1 MTILYLVP
9 LPLGDPDDITMRA
22 LRNLS
27 EVSAIAADEISAG
40 RALLAGYGIATP
52 LIGYSE
58 ALDALARGDVAL
70 ISTRGT
76 PGISTGQ
83 EVVQGAIARGI
94 QVVPL
99 PGADAAI
106 TALVLS
112 GLPTDAFVYVGT
124 RLMDISEDDLSRYA
138 NERATM
144 IFTATVQS
152 KIALKAGLKRLLD
165 AFGERR
171 ISILKPSQ
179 PNEAAYRG
187 LLSAALNDVDAQ
199 PGNIVL
205 VVEGAAEQ
213 PTEVWD
219 EERVRAELRRRLA
232 ADEPLKLAAKA
243 IANAAGWDRRTVYG
257 LGVEE
262 KGKTP

>member
-9 LPLGDPDDITMRA
+9 LPLGDPDDISMRA
-22 LRNLS
+22 LRILG
-27 EVSAIAADEISAG
+27 EVSTIAADDLSAG
-40 RALLAGYGIATP
+40 RALLDGYGIGTP
-52 LIGYSE
+52 LIGYDE
-58 ALDALARGDVAL
+58 ALDALTRGDVVL
-70 ISTRGT
+70 ISTKGT
-76 PGISTGQ
+76 PGIGAGQ
-83 EVVQGAIARGI
+83 EIVQGAIARGI

-112 GLPTDAFVYVGT
+112 GLPTDAFVHVG
-124 RLMDISEDDLSRYA
+124 RLPDDLSRYA

-144 IFTATVQS
+144 IFTTS
-152 KIALKAGLKRLLD
+152 EAGVFKRLLD

-171 ISILKPSQ
+171 VCVVKLKQ

-187 LLSAALNDVDAQ
+187 LLSAASSEMNRQSGGA
-199 PGNIVL
+199 VL

-213 PTEVWD
+213 APEVWD
-219 EERVRAELRRRLA
+219 ESRVRVELRRRLA

-243 IANAAGWDRRTVYG
+243 VANAAGWDRRAVYA

>member
-1 MTILYLVP
+1 MTILYLAP

-22 LRNLS
+22 LRILS

-40 RALLAGYGIATP
+40 RALLALYGIATP
-52 LIGYSE
+52 LLAYSE
-58 ALDALARGDVAL
+58 ALEALARGDVAL

-76 PGISTGQ
+76 PGIGTGQ
-83 EVVQGAIARGI
+83 EVVQTAIARGI

-112 GLPTDAFVYVGT
+112 GLPTDAFVYVGG
-124 RLMDISEDDLSRYA
+124 MPDDLSRYA
-138 NERATM
+138 QERATL
-144 IFTATVQS
+144 IFT
-152 KIALKAGLKRLLD
+152 INEALGLKRLLD
-165 AFGERR
+165 VFGERR
-171 ISILKPSQ
+171 ISILKPNQ
-179 PNEAAYRG
+179 PSEAAYRG
-187 LLSAALNDVDAQ
+187 LLSAALNELDAQ
-199 PGNIVL
+199 SGRIVL

-219 EERVRAELRRRLA
+219 EVRVRAELRRRLA

>member
-1 MTILYLVP
+1 MRSMSILYLVP
-9 LPLGDPDDITMRA
+9 LPLGDPDDITLRA
-22 LRNLS
+22 LRILG
-27 EVSAIAADEISAG
+27 EVSAVAADDIDAG
-40 RALLAGYGIATP
+40 RALLDGYSIGTP
-52 LIGYSE
+52 LISYSE
-58 ALDALARGDVAL
+58 ALDGLARGDVAL

-76 PGISTGQ
+76 PGIGAGQ
-83 EVVQGAIARGI
+83 DIVQAAIARGV

-112 GLPTDAFVYVGT
+112 GLPTDAFVYVGA
-124 RLMDISEDDLSRYA
+124 MPDNLSRYTS
-138 NERATM
+138 ERATL
-144 IFTATVQS
+144 IFVTDDVTRD
-152 KIALKAGLKRLLD
+152 AGRLLD

-171 ISILKPSQ
+171 ICIVGLKQ
-179 PNEAAYRG
+179 PGEAAYRG
-187 LLSAALNDVDAQ
+187 LLSATSAEPDHQ
-199 PGNIVL
+199 PGGAVL

-213 PTEVWD
+213 AAEVWD
-219 EERVRAELRRRLA
+219 ESRVRAELRRRLA

-243 IANAAGWDRRTVYG
+243 IANAAGWDRRAVYA